1 MMQGPIHTA
10 FTVACATAAAC
21 NVSTDTAASLVYTAQ
36 GPIHTALTVAR
47 EEGVMKL
54 WSGAT
59 ATTIRQGRCGACAEL

>member
-1 MMQGPIHTA
+1 MLMLGLGPALVALNMPLCIPASSCRFA
-10 FTVACATAAAC
+10 F
-21 NVSTDTAASLVYTAQ
+21 LQ